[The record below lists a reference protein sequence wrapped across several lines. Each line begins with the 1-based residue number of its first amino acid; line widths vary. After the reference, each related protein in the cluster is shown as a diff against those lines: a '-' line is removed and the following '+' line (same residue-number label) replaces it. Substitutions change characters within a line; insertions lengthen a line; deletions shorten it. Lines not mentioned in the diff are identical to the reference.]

1 MKNRTIHNQLA
12 NNVEVPLDHNALGDL
27 RWWVDSLSLANGHPI
42 RISLPHLVIQSD
54 AFNTGWGAGSNGVDT
69 RGTWRREET
78 SLHIDCKE
86 LLAASFAGKAFTKT
100 LQNVHVLIEMDNTTT
115 IAYINKIGRG
125 VKGAYSITM
134 QDICVVGHSKRE

>member
-27 RWWVDSLSLANGHPI
+27 RWGVDSLSLANGHPI

-54 AFNTGWGAGSNGVDT
+54 AFNTGWGAVSNGKKRVSIST
-69 RGTWRREET
+69 
-78 SLHIDCKE
+78 
-86 LLAASFAGKAFTKT
+86 
-100 LQNVHVLIEMDNTTT
+100 
-115 IAYINKIGRG
+115 

-134 QDICVVGHSKRE
+134 QDICVVGDSKRE